1 MSLGQR
7 HSFLTH
13 SVVGNM
19 YSVHTTGDNTHSTF
33 SIRPKHKSIVF
44 RVRACHSATVRL
56 GIGSDWKYELQLGIR
71 NNQQSA
77 ICELKTGD
85 VAGNVTIASETPLV
99 LDCTAYRTFWASWY
113 GGVIHVGRGD
123 TPETHRFMH
132 LLGVQQ
138 AGFDTVALATSQG
151 SDGDWEVDELQ
162 GTHISPCDSK
172 SQSLRRTSM
181 MYSNLIF

>member
-1 MSLGQR
+1 
-7 HSFLTH
+7 
-13 SVVGNM
+13 M
-19 YSVHTTGDNTHSTF
+19 YSVHTAGDNTHNTF
-33 SIRPKHKSIVF
+33 SIRPKHKFIVF

-85 VAGNVTIASETPLV
+85 VAGNVTVASETPLV

-123 TPETHRFMH
+123 TPETHRFLH

-138 AGFDTVALATSQG
+138 AGFDSVALATSQG
-151 SDGDWEVDELQ
+151 IDGDWEVDELQ
-162 GTHISPCDSK
+162 GTHISPSDSK
-172 SQSLRRTSM
+172 SPSLRDVSA
-181 MYSNLIF
+181 